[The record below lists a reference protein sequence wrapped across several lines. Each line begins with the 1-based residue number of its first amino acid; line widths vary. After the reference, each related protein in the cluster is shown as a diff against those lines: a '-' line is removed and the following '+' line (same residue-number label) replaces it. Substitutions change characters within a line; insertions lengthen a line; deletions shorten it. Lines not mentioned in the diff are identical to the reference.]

1 MKYCINCGEQ
11 IADDAEVCTNCGVN
25 QTTSLEGSYDERAEN
40 EKYCVECGTLITKQ
54 AEICPDCGV
63 RQPSGQGS
71 TDSDKIAAGVLAL
84 LLGGLGAHKFYQGNM
99 KLGVLYLCFF
109 WTGIPAVLGLVEGI
123 LILIA
128 DDTEYE
134 EKYADGSLL
143 GR

>member
-1 MKYCINCGEQ
+1 MKYCSNCGAELDDN
-11 IADDAEVCTNCGVN
+11 ADVCTECGVN
-25 QTTSLEGSYDERAEN
+25 QSSGGSA
-40 EKYCVECGTLITKQ
+40 
-54 AEICPDCGV
+54 
-63 RQPSGQGS
+63 
-71 TDSDKIAAGVLAL
+71 DSDKVAAGVLAL

-128 DDTEYE
+128 EDDEYE
-134 EKYADGSLL
+134 RKYADGSLL

>member
-25 QTTSLEGSYDERAEN
+25 QTISLEGSYDERAEN

-63 RQPSGQGS
+63 RQPSVQGS

-123 LILIA
+123 LMLIA